1 MKGACGA
8 LGRAKAR
15 PYKLGDGLAQ
25 FASENV
31 ETTKYWVRTDIGIGN
46 GERGDGA
53 GAIAGAVDGD
63 FARRDCGRRI
73 TAGGAGR
80 RADSRT
86 RRKCRG
92 RGDRYQ
98 RSDGLGR
105 ADDERNRRGG
115 IFRWVCNGGPTDRL
129 E

>member
-63 FARRDCGRRI
+63 FAWRDCGRGI
-73 TAGGAGR
+73 AAGGAGR
-80 RADSRT
+80 RARYRST
-86 RRKCRG
+86 RASAGRG
-92 RGDRYQ
+92 RCRDDR
-98 RSDGLGR
+98 GR
-105 ADDERNRRGG
+105 P
-115 IFRWVCNGGPTDRL
+115 VCAA
-129 E
+129 